1 MTKHSA
7 LRTKTS
13 LVAVAAALIVLAAF
27 ASAPVLG
34 HAEKTPATERAER
47 RAYDGAPPVIGH
59 EDFQMVCTE
68 CHDREGMA
76 VDDVGFAPPS
86 PHEETRGLSA
96 ISRCQQCHVFKVTD
110 DLFAENAFAGLRQ
123 DLRSGGRLHPFSPP
137 TIPHKTFMRE
147 NCTACH
153 SGEAAR
159 EEIRTSHPERIR
171 CTQCHVPVTTRT
183 RFSTGATP

>member
-1 MTKHSA
+1 MTRHPS

-13 LVAVAAALIVLAAF
+13 LMAVAAALIVLTAF
-27 ASAPVLG
+27 ASAPLFG

-59 EDFQMVCTE
+59 ENFQMVCTE

-96 ISRCQQCHVFKVTD
+96 MSRCQQCHVFKVTD

-159 EEIRTSHPERIR
+159 EEIRTSHPERVR